1 LSSIEEDLEERL
13 LSLFLTPTPLLHQPT
28 DRGSVPLWMIASIRS
43 RLLHLAELTNE
54 ETFAGLDSPVASE
67 LIRETGTGRIDVCVR
82 ESTHAARDPLVTLE
96 RRKEL
101 FQIGSRAKRRQIAI
115 VFAREAFA
123 RVSVAEPCGYDH
135 RRRGRGS

>member
-1 LSSIEEDLEERL
+1 MS
-13 LSLFLTPTPLLHQPT
+13 
-28 DRGSVPLWMIASIRS
+28 ASIRS
-43 RLLHLAELTNE
+43 RLLHLPELTDE
-54 ETFAGLDSPVASE
+54 EIFADVDSPVASE
-67 LIRETGTGRIDVCVR
+67 LIGEMGTGCIDVCVR
-82 ESTHAARDPLVTLE
+82 ESTQAARDHLVTLE

-101 FQIGSRAKRRQIAI
+101 LQIGRRAKRRQITI

>member
-1 LSSIEEDLEERL
+1 
-13 LSLFLTPTPLLHQPT
+13 
-28 DRGSVPLWMIASIRS
+28 MIASIRS

-54 ETFAGLDSPVASE
+54 EIFAGLDSPVASK
-67 LIRETGTGRIDVCVR
+67 LIREMGTGCIDVCVR

-135 RRRGRGS
+135 RRRGRGSWHFSGDPGGTRIVAQGHCLTSRNSWLPLLGTDEPL